1 MLELPLP
8 EFLENASADP
18 VAIQNDEGRL
28 LLRIKASDRLAD
40 VRQFDLH
47 ADDADKV
54 KNVAT
59 VRFLGEAEFGAD
71 GPVAA
76 ALRTRYVPR
85 MNNQF
90 EDS

>member
-1 MLELPLP
+1 MLELPLSQ
-8 EFLENASADP
+8 FLKNAPADP

-54 KNVAT
+54 KNIPA
-59 VRFLGEAEFGAD
+59 VRILGETEFGAD
-71 GPVAA
+71 RPSRSIEQYPVPPASG
-76 ALRTRYVPR
+76 RCWY
-85 MNNQF
+85 
-90 EDS
+90 